1 MSRLEKKLII
11 EISQNED
18 GFFIIYHKKLIDELN
33 GKVLLEGNIIEDFLY
48 EENIDSKIDGYLS
61 ALNDLGYDVTTREVT
76 NLNDKKEEGKKP
88 LGRIKELKIENLE
101 LKIENLELKIENSK
115 LKDSNS
121 ELTTLIDQL
130 EDEYAS
136 LRDMYFWVWWLLLM
150 AVFANFVV
158 IGCGYFVKQERLFYN
173 ENK

>member
-11 EISQNED
+11 EISQNEE

-33 GKVLLEGNIIEDFLY
+33 GKVLLEGNIEDFLY

-88 LGRIKELKIENLE
+88 LGKIKELERENLE
-101 LKIENLELKIENSK
+101 LKMENSK

-136 LRDMYFWVWWLLLM
+136 LRDMYFWIWCLLLIDYLRLYKLES
-150 AVFANFVV
+150 F
-158 IGCGYFVKQERLFYN
+158 YFTTK
-173 ENK
+173 KTT

>member
-11 EISQNED
+11 ETSQIED
-18 GFFIIYHKKLIDELN
+18 GFFIVYHKKLIDELN
-33 GKVLLEGNIIEDFLY
+33 GKVLLEGNVEDYLY
-48 EENIDSKIDGYLS
+48 EENINSKIDGYLS

-76 NLNDKKEEGKKP
+76 KFNDKKEEGKKP
-88 LGRIKELKIENLE
+88 LGKIKELEKENLE
-101 LKIENLELKIENSK
+101 LKIENLELKMDNSK
-115 LKDSNS
+115 LKDSNN

-150 AVFANFVV
+150 DYSRLYKLESF
-158 IGCGYFVKQERLFYN
+158 YFTTK
-173 ENK
+173 KTT

>member
-11 EISQNED
+11 ETSQIED

-33 GKVLLEGNIIEDFLY
+33 GKVLLEGNIEDFLY

-61 ALNDLGYDVTTREVT
+61 ALNDLGYDVTTREIT
-76 NLNDKKEEGKKP
+76 KLNDKKEEGKKP
-88 LGRIKELKIENLE
+88 LDKIKELERENLE
-101 LKIENLELKIENSK
+101 LKMENLELKMDNSK
-115 LKDSNS
+115 LKNSNS

-136 LRDMYFWVWWLLLM
+136 LRDMYFWIW
-150 AVFANFVV
+150 
-158 IGCGYFVKQERLFYN
+158 
-173 ENK
+173 

>member
-11 EISQNED
+11 ETSQIEE
-18 GFFIIYHKKLIDELN
+18 GFFIVYHKKLIDELN
-33 GKVLLEGNIIEDFLY
+33 GKVLIEGNVEDYLY

-88 LGRIKELKIENLE
+88 LGRIKEIEKENLE
-101 LKIENLELKIENSK
+101 LKIENLELKRENSK

-136 LRDMYFWVWWLLLM
+136 LRDMYFWIWWLLLIDYLRLYKLES
-150 AVFANFVV
+150 F
-158 IGCGYFVKQERLFYN
+158 YFTTK
-173 ENK
+173 KTT

>member
-11 EISQNED
+11 ETSQIEE
-18 GFFIIYHKKLIDELN
+18 GFFIVYRKKLIDELN
-33 GKVLLEGNIIEDFLY
+33 GKVLIEENVGDFLC
-48 EENIDSKIDGYLS
+48 EENINSKIDGYLS

-76 NLNDKKEEGKKP
+76 KLNDKKEECKKQLGK
-88 LGRIKELKIENLE
+88 IKELEKENLE
-101 LKIENLELKIENSK
+101 LKMENLE

-136 LRDMYFWVWWLLLM
+136 LRDMYF
-150 AVFANFVV
+150 
-158 IGCGYFVKQERLFYN
+158 
-173 ENK
+173 

>member
-11 EISQNED
+11 EISQSEE

-33 GKVLLEGNIIEDFLY
+33 GKVLLEGNIEDFLY

-76 NLNDKKEEGKKP
+76 KLNDKKEEGKKP
-88 LGRIKELKIENLE
+88 LGKIKELEKENLE
-101 LKIENLELKIENSK
+101 LKMDNSK
-115 LKDSNS
+115 LKDSNN
-121 ELTTLIDQL
+121 ELMTLIDQL

-136 LRDMYFWVWWLLLM
+136 LRDMYF
-150 AVFANFVV
+150 
-158 IGCGYFVKQERLFYN
+158 
-173 ENK
+173 

>member
-11 EISQNED
+11 ETSQNED

-33 GKVLLEGNIIEDFLY
+33 GKVLLEGNFDDCFD
-48 EENIDSKIDGYLS
+48 EENINLKIDGYLS

-88 LGRIKELKIENLE
+88 LGKIKELEKENLE
-101 LKIENLELKIENSK
+101 LKMENLE

-136 LRDMYFWVWWLLLM
+136 LHDMYF
-150 AVFANFVV
+150 
-158 IGCGYFVKQERLFYN
+158 
-173 ENK
+173 

>member
-11 EISQNED
+11 ETSQNEE

-33 GKVLLEGNIIEDFLY
+33 GKVLLEGNIEDFLY

-76 NLNDKKEEGKKP
+76 KLNDKKEEGKKP
-88 LGRIKELKIENLE
+88 LGKIKELERENLE
-101 LKIENLELKIENSK
+101 LKMENSK

-121 ELTTLIDQL
+121 ELATLIDQL

-136 LRDMYFWVWWLLLM
+136 IRDMYFWIWCLLLIDYSRLYKLESFYFTTKKKQPR
-150 AVFANFVV
+150 AQVV
-158 IGCGYFVKQERLFYN
+158 ILLYFF
-173 ENK
+173 

>member
-11 EISQNED
+11 ETIQNGE

-61 ALNDLGYDVTTREVT
+61 ALNDLGYDVTTSEVT
-76 NLNDKKEEGKKP
+76 KLNDKKEEGKKP
-88 LGRIKELKIENLE
+88 LDKIKELERENLE
-101 LKIENLELKIENSK
+101 LKMDNSK

-121 ELTTLIDQL
+121 ELMTFIDQLGKFIDQL
-130 EDEYAS
+130 EDEYGC
-136 LRDMYFWVWWLLLM
+136 LYEMYVSEFDDYYWY
-150 AVFANFVV
+150 
-158 IGCGYFVKQERLFYN
+158 II
-173 ENK
+173 

>member
-1 MSRLEKKLII
+1 MSRLERKLII
-11 EISQNED
+11 ETSQIED
-18 GFFIIYHKKLIDELN
+18 GFFIVYHKKLIDELN
-33 GKVLLEGNIIEDFLY
+33 GKVLLEGNVIEDFLY

-76 NLNDKKEEGKKP
+76 KLNDKKEEGKKP
-88 LGRIKELKIENLE
+88 LGKIKELEK
-101 LKIENLELKIENSK
+101 ENLELKIENSK

-136 LRDMYFWVWWLLLM
+136 LRDMYFWIWWLLLM
-150 AVFANFVV
+150 DYSRLYKLESF
-158 IGCGYFVKQERLFYN
+158 YFTTK
-173 ENK
+173 KKKTT

>member
-11 EISQNED
+11 ETSQIEE
-18 GFFIIYHKKLIDELN
+18 GFFIVYHKKLIDELN
-33 GKVLLEGNIIEDFLY
+33 GKVLIEGNVEDYLY

-88 LGRIKELKIENLE
+88 LGRIKEIEKENLE
-101 LKIENLELKIENSK
+101 LKIENLELKRENSK

-136 LRDMYFWVWWLLLM
+136 LRDMYFWIWWLLLIDYSRLYKLES
-150 AVFANFVV
+150 F
-158 IGCGYFVKQERLFYN
+158 YFTTK
-173 ENK
+173 KTT